1 MLINLK
7 KNNYMNHQ
15 SRRVISLLTGW
26 LFLIISIPS
35 AAQHSPLR
43 PFGGK
48 IAKTLDST
56 VQWWPERTKAPKGAP
71 NVVWILLDDVGFGAS
86 SAFGGLIETPT
97 FDSLANN
104 GLRYTNFHTTGI
116 CSPTRAA
123 LLTGRN
129 SHSVGMGHHAELGIG
144 TPGYSGDIPLEAG
157 TIAEI
162 FRENGY
168 NTFALGK
175 WHGNRP
181 IDLSAA
187 GPFNRYPTGRG
198 FDHFYGFLGG
208 ATDQWYPDL
217 VEGISPV
224 NLDQNKKHLNE
235 LLADKAISY
244 IANQKSAAPD
254 KPFFLYLAPGA
265 THSPHQVA
273 KEWSDKY
280 KGKFDGGW
288 DKYREDVFKR
298 QQALGVIPKHVK
310 LPPRQEGIKAWQSL
324 SADEKKVFAR
334 FFEVYAGFLS
344 YTDFEIG
351 RIVNYL
357 KQIDQLNNTL
367 IFVII
372 GDNGG
377 SKEGTYTGTTG
388 GAEGPQGHDIAYL
401 LSQYEKIGTAYTHPN
416 YPLGWSQA
424 TNTPFRYWKSDA
436 NSEGATHNPLIV
448 FYPGKI
454 TEKGG
459 IRTQY
464 AHVID
469 ILPSTVELAQVKVPA
484 EINGYR
490 QVPLHGASFAATITD
505 AGAPA
510 TRTVQYY
517 ELHGGRAIY
526 KDGWK
531 AAVYHPRGFFG
542 TEGSDR
548 HFTPPPFEKDKW
560 ELYNLQE
567 DWNETTNLAA
577 KYPQK
582 LEELKTLFDQEA
594 TRYNVYPLRN
604 YKAGMAQ
611 PVIRNKAVIYQGTTA
626 RTKVYIGKGDVTI
639 TATVNIPE
647 VEVAGV
653 IFSNGGW
660 STGGTSLYIK
670 GGKLHYTLTDAGR
683 EITLSTDKRLSK
695 GEHTIRISFK
705 DENNVALLV
714 DNEQV
719 ADAQITKRNRY
730 LNSFGGDGVSLGK
743 DQAIPVTDAY
753 ERPFSFT
760 GTVKSIVIEQ

>member
-1 MLINLK
+1 
-7 KNNYMNHQ
+7 MNKRIAYTIKIVF
-15 SRRVISLLTGW
+15 SAVFITGVSSLSSW
-26 LFLIISIPS
+26 
-35 AAQHSPLR
+35 AQYSPLV
-43 PFGGK
+43 PYKGK
-48 IAKTLDST
+48 TGKTLDST
-56 VQWWPERTKAPKGAP
+56 VQWWPERSKAPKDAP
-71 NVVWILLDDVGFGAS
+71 NVLWIMLDDVGFGAS

-129 SHSVGMGHHAELGIG
+129 SHSVGMGHHAELAIG

-175 WHGNRP
+175 WHGNRT
-181 IDLSAA
+181 IDLTAA

-208 ATDQWYPDL
+208 STDQWYPDL

-224 NLDQNKKHLNE
+224 NLDDNKKHLNE
-235 LLADKAISY
+235 LLADKTISY
-244 IANQKSAAPD
+244 IANQKSADPE
-254 KPFFLYLAPGA
+254 KPFFAYIAPGA

-288 DKYREDVFKR
+288 DKYREAVFKR

-310 LPPRQEGIKAWQSL
+310 LPPRQEGIKAWDSL
-324 SADEKKVFAR
+324 SADEQKVFAR

-344 YTDFEIG
+344 YTDHEIG
-351 RIVNYL
+351 RVVNYL
-357 KQIDQLNNTL
+357 KQIGQLNNTL
-367 IFVII
+367 IFIII

-388 GAEGPQGHDIAYL
+388 SAGSAQGQDIAFL
-401 LSQYEKIGTAYTHPN
+401 LSQYEKIGTEYTHPN

-424 TNTPFRYWKSDA
+424 ANTPFRYWKSDA

-448 FYPGKI
+448 FYPEKI
-454 TEKGG
+454 NKAG

-464 AHVID
+464 THVID
-469 ILPSTVELAQVKVPA
+469 VLPSTVELTKVKVPGV
-484 EINGYR
+484 INGYK
-490 QVPLHGASFAATITD
+490 QLPLHGISFASTITN
-505 AGAPA
+505 AGEP
-510 TRTVQYY
+510 TKHHVQYY

-542 TEGSDR
+542 SSETDPHFSPRPFDKDR
-548 HFTPPPFEKDKW
+548 W
-560 ELYNLQE
+560 ELYNINE
-567 DWNETTNLAA
+567 DWNETIDLAA
-577 KYPQK
+577 KHPQK
-582 LEELKTLFDQEA
+582 LEELKALFDSEA
-594 TRYNVYPLRN
+594 VKYNVYPLRD
-604 YKAGMAQ
+604 YKAGVPPPKIWQ
-611 PVIRNKAVIYQGTTA
+611 KAVIYQGTTVET
-626 RTKVYIGKGDVTI
+626 RVYIGKGDVSI
-639 TATVNIPE
+639 TAHIEIADDKTE
-647 VEVAGV
+647 GV
-653 IFSNGGW
+653 IFSNGGL
-660 STGGTSLYIK
+660 SAGGSSLFIK
-670 GGKLHYTLTDAGR
+670 DGKLYYLLTDAVK
-683 EITLSTDKRLSK
+683 EIILSADKPLTK
-695 GEHTIRISFK
+695 GAHTISIKFTGETS
-705 DENNVALLV
+705 VTLAV

-719 ADAQITKRNRY
+719 ASAQFTKRNKY
-730 LNSFGGDGVSLGK
+730 INSFGSDGISVGK
-743 DQAIPVTDAY
+743 DLGIPVTKVY
-753 ERPFSFT
+753 EKPFSFT
-760 GTVKSIVIEQ
+760 GIVRTIVVEQ

>member
-1 MLINLK
+1 
-7 KNNYMNHQ
+7 MNKRIAYTIKIVF
-15 SRRVISLLTGW
+15 SAVFITGVSSLSSW
-26 LFLIISIPS
+26 
-35 AAQHSPLR
+35 AQYSPLV
-43 PFGGK
+43 PYKGK
-48 IAKTLDST
+48 IGKTLDST
-56 VQWWPERTKAPKGAP
+56 VQWWPERIKAPEGAP
-71 NVVWILLDDVGFGAS
+71 NVLWIMLDDVGFGAS

-129 SHSVGMGHHAELGIG
+129 SHSVGMGHHAELAIG

-175 WHGNRP
+175 WHGNRT
-181 IDLSAA
+181 IDLTAA

-208 ATDQWYPDL
+208 STDQWYPDL

-224 NLDQNKKHLNE
+224 NLDDNKKHLNE
-235 LLADKAISY
+235 LLADKTISY
-244 IANQKSAAPD
+244 IANQKSADPE
-254 KPFFLYLAPGA
+254 KPFFAYIAPGA

-288 DKYREDVFKR
+288 DKYREAVFKR

-310 LPPRQEGIKAWQSL
+310 LPPRQEGIKAWDSL
-324 SADEKKVFAR
+324 SADEQKVFAR

-344 YTDFEIG
+344 YTDHEIG
-351 RIVNYL
+351 RVVNYL
-357 KQIDQLNNTL
+357 KQIGQLNNTL
-367 IFVII
+367 IFIII

-388 GAEGPQGHDIAYL
+388 SAGSAQGQDIAFL
-401 LSQYEKIGTAYTHPN
+401 LSQYDKIGTEYTHPN

-424 TNTPFRYWKSDA
+424 ANTPFRYWKSDA

-448 FYPGKI
+448 FYPEKI
-454 TEKGG
+454 TKAG

-464 AHVID
+464 THVID
-469 ILPSTVELAQVKVPA
+469 VLPSTVELTKVKVPGV
-484 EINGYR
+484 INGYK
-490 QVPLHGASFAATITD
+490 QLPLHGISFASTITN
-505 AGAPA
+505 AGEP
-510 TRTVQYY
+510 TKHHVQYY

-542 TEGSDR
+542 SSETDP
-548 HFTPPPFEKDKW
+548 HFSARSFDKDKW
-560 ELYNLQE
+560 ELYNINE
-567 DWNETTNLAA
+567 DWNETNDVAA

-582 LEELKTLFDQEA
+582 LEELKALFDSEA
-594 TRYNVYPLRN
+594 VKYNVYPLRD
-604 YKAGMAQ
+604 YKAGVA
-611 PVIRNKAVIYQGTTA
+611 PPKIRQKAVIYQGTTVET
-626 RTKVYIGKGDVTI
+626 RVYIGKGDVSV
-639 TATVNIPE
+639 TAHIEIPDNKTE
-647 VEVAGV
+647 GV
-653 IFSNGGW
+653 IFSNGGL
-660 STGGTSLYIK
+660 SAGGSSLFIK
-670 GGKLHYTLTDAGR
+670 DGKLHYLLTDAVK
-683 EITLSTDKRLSK
+683 EIILSAHKPLTK
-695 GEHTIRISFK
+695 GPHTISIKFIGESS
-705 DENNVALLV
+705 VTLAV

-719 ADAQITKRNRY
+719 ANAQFTKRNKY
-730 LNSFGGDGVSLGK
+730 INSFGSDGVSLGK
-743 DQAIPVTDAY
+743 DLGIPVTKAY
-753 ERPFSFT
+753 EKPFSFT
-760 GTVKSIVIEQ
+760 GTVRTIVVEQ